1 MRVILPAAAAVESL
15 VEGTKR
21 SFASDIH
28 FFKHN
33 FALTNEKLEMSVFS
47 CCSSSLWEMHK
58 NLQIRP
64 QAMA

>member
-47 CCSSSLWEMHK
+47 CCSSSL
-58 NLQIRP
+58 
-64 QAMA
+64 